1 VRPAEEFRYVVLAA
15 QREGNRLLAA
25 ALRELDL
32 TPAWAET
39 LVILD
44 ERSPL
49 TVKELGDLL
58 VCEND
63 HPSRLVD
70 RMARAGLLE
79 RTALPSDRRAVHLR
93 LTPAAQVL
101 VAQVRA
107 IEDEMYDFLEQ
118 AVPEQSLNTVIFT
131 LSTLVSGQGAGLALE
146 RRKQHQADHISPK

>member
-1 VRPAEEFRYVVLAA
+1 MRPAEEFRYVVLAA

-58 VCEND
+58 VCESD

-93 LTPAAQVL
+93 LTPSAQAL

-107 IEDEMYDFLEQ
+107 IEDAMYDFLE
-118 AVPEQSLNTVIFT
+118 ATMPEEALNTVIFT
-131 LSTLVSGQGAGLALE
+131 LSTLVSGQAAGLALG
-146 RRKQHQADHISPK
+146 RRKQHQADHTSPE

>member
-49 TVKELGDLL
+49 TVTELGDLL
-58 VCEND
+58 VCESD

-93 LTPAAQVL
+93 LTPSAQVL

-107 IEDEMYDFLEQ
+107 IEDAMYDFLER
-118 AVPEQSLNTVIFT
+118 AVPEEALNTVIST
-131 LSTLVSGQGAGLALE
+131 LSTLVSGQAAGLALE
-146 RRKQHQADHISPK
+146 RRKQHQADHTSPR

>member
-1 VRPAEEFRYVVLAA
+1 MLAA

-58 VCEND
+58 VCESD

-93 LTPAAQVL
+93 LTPSAQVL

-107 IEDEMYDFLEQ
+107 IEEEMYDFLEQ
-118 AVPEQSLNTVIFT
+118 AVPEEAINTVILT
-131 LSTLVSGQGAGLALE
+131 LSTLVSGQTAGLALE
-146 RRKQHQADHISPK
+146 RRKQHQADHTSPK